1 MKLSITYDFI
11 FFSDPLGLT
20 DRFKA
25 ADLDQMFENQ

>member
-11 FFSDPLGLT
+11 FHLDPLGLT
-20 DRFKA
+20 DSFKA